1 MSKPSGKSDDSEF
14 YYSLALQDMWYPA
27 QMEGYPSALC
37 VRYVRGAT
45 AIAWMYGITSEGVP
59 DKTVRVEVSLD
70 EVGEMI
76 RLLKQLKRHMKSREG
91 EKIGD
96 E

>member
-1 MSKPSGKSDDSEF
+1 MSGSKKSDDEF
-14 YYSLALQDMWYPA
+14 YLSISLQDAWDPA

-59 DKTVRVEVSLD
+59 DKTVRVEVSRV
-70 EVGEMI
+70 EVAEMI
-76 RLLKQLKRHMKSREG
+76 RLLKQLKRHMKSLDKEQA
-91 EKIGD
+91 
-96 E
+96 